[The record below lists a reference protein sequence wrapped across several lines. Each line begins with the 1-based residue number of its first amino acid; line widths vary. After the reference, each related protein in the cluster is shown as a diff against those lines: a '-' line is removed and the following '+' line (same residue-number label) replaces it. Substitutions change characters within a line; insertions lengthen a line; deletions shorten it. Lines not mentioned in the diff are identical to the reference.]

1 MRIYLKPL
9 AVGAIALV
17 GTLSLVG
24 AEKPDGAAVFAK
36 RCAACH
42 GLDGKGL
49 SEKKTPDF
57 TDPKWQAS
65 FKAAK
70 AADYVVK
77 LKEGRDR
84 ADPPASVAGLKDQ
97 EIQAVVAYIR
107 TLSSKKK

>member
-1 MRIYLKPL
+1 MRIYLKLL
-9 AVGAIALV
+9 ALGAIVLV

-24 AEKPDGAAVFAK
+24 AEKPDGAALFAK

-65 FKAAK
+65 FKAA
-70 AADYVVK
+70 DYEVK
-77 LKEGRDR
+77 LKERRDR
-84 ADPPASVAGLKDQ
+84 TDPPASVAGLKDE
-97 EIQAVVAYIR
+97 EIQAIVAYIR
-107 TLSSKKK
+107 TLSSKQK

>member
-1 MRIYLKPL
+1 MRIYLKL
-9 AVGAIALV
+9 FAVGATVLAGALA
-17 GTLSLVG
+17 LAG
-24 AEKPDGAAVFAK
+24 AEKPDGAALFAK

-65 FKAAK
+65 FKAA
-70 AADYVVK
+70 DYVVK
-77 LKEGRDR
+77 LKERRDGPKP
-84 ADPPASVAGLKDQ
+84 AASVAGLKDE
-97 EIQAVVAYIR
+97 EIEAIVAYIR

>member
-9 AVGAIALV
+9 AVGAIVLV

-24 AEKPDGAAVFAK
+24 AEKPDGAALFAK

-65 FKAAK
+65 FKAG
-70 AADYVVK
+70 DYVVK
-77 LKEGRDR
+77 LKERRDR
-84 ADPPASVAGLKDQ
+84 ADPAPTVAGLKDE

>member
-1 MRIYLKPL
+1 MRIRLRLL
-9 AVGAIALV
+9 AVGVIVLAGALA
-17 GTLSLVG
+17 LAG
-24 AEKPDGAAVFAK
+24 AEKPDGAALFAK

-65 FKAAK
+65 FKAA
-70 AADYVVK
+70 DYVVK
-77 LKEGRDR
+77 LKERRDR
-84 ADPPASVAGLKDQ
+84 ANPPASVAGLKDE
-97 EIQAVVAYIR
+97 EIQAIVAYIC

>member
-1 MRIYLKPL
+1 MRSCLRLIAFGAIVL
-9 AVGAIALV
+9 VGALALA
-17 GTLSLVG
+17 G
-24 AEKPDGAAVFAK
+24 AEKPEGAALFAK

-65 FKAAK
+65 FKAA
-70 AADYVVK
+70 DYVVK
-77 LKEGRDR
+77 LKVRRDR
-84 ADPPASVAGLKDQ
+84 TDPPASVAGMKDE

>member
-1 MRIYLKPL
+1 MRIYLKL
-9 AVGAIALV
+9 FAVGATVLAGALA
-17 GTLSLVG
+17 LAG
-24 AEKPDGAAVFAK
+24 AEKPDGAALFAK

-65 FKAAK
+65 FKAGE
-70 AADYVVK
+70 YVVK
-77 LKEGRDR
+77 LKERRDR
-84 ADPPASVAGLKDQ
+84 ADPPASVAGLKDE
-97 EIQAVVAYIR
+97 EIQAIVAYIR

>member
-1 MRIYLKPL
+1 MRLYLKPL

-24 AEKPDGAAVFAK
+24 AEKPDGAALFAK

-65 FKAAK
+65 FKAA
-70 AADYVVK
+70 DYVVK
-77 LKEGRDR
+77 LKERRDR
-84 ADPPASVAGLKDQ
+84 ANPPASVAGLKDE
-97 EIQAVVAYIR
+97 EIQAIVAYIR